1 MLVSVIIPYFE
12 NKKFISKTINSVLNQ
27 SYKNLEIIIIFD
39 EKNDFNYNFIKKF
52 QLKDKRIKVFKNK
65 QNIGAGFSRNVGINI
80 SKGNYVCF
88 IDSDDIWSRHKVKRQ
103 LTFMKKRNIEISHT
117 SYFIINELGQKVSS
131 RSARDMSYK
140 DLINSC
146 DVGLSTVMVKK
157 KILKKR
163 YLFPNL
169 KTKEDYVLW
178 LKLTKNGR
186 KIFAIKEKLS
196 FWRNKK
202 NSLSSSTTQKLKDAY
217 KVYKDYEKL
226 SLIDSFFKVINLSIN
241 YLLKKI

>member
-88 IDSDDIWSRHKVKRQ
+88 IDSDDIWSKHKVKRQ

-117 SYFIINELGQKVSS
+117 SYFIINELEQK
-131 RSARDMSYK
+131 
-140 DLINSC
+140 
-146 DVGLSTVMVKK
+146 
-157 KILKKR
+157 
-163 YLFPNL
+163 YLQEVQE
-169 KTKEDYVLW
+169 T
-178 LKLTKNGR
+178 
-186 KIFAIKEKLS
+186 
-196 FWRNKK
+196 
-202 NSLSSSTTQKLKDAY
+202 
-217 KVYKDYEKL
+217 
-226 SLIDSFFKVINLSIN
+226 
-241 YLLKKI
+241 